1 MLLTLKVL
9 NILSKCN
16 VDRKWHWLEFSFYL
30 YSIKTTVK
38 DLNLFFGEE
47 KSQCFKKHLHLKS
60 SISPHMNFECLSS
73 VFWSKNRIYLQIK
86 IIGQNLSNLLKVFQI
101 GTHGLLCINRACHKF
116 RISQTR

>member
-1 MLLTLKVL
+1 MLQ
-9 NILSKCN
+9 
-16 VDRKWHWLEFSFYL
+16 
-30 YSIKTTVK
+30 KTSS
-38 DLNLFFGEE
+38 
-47 KSQCFKKHLHLKS
+47 SQIFHFTSHELR
-60 SISPHMNFECLSS
+60 MS